1 MGTIIVGYHLGNLG
15 ILSCAKVFVIL
26 GYSEPL
32 GGGGGGGYIFK
43 YIKLDF

>member
-1 MGTIIVGYHLGNLG
+1 MGTHIVGYHLGNLG
-15 ILSCAKVFVIL
+15 ILSCAKKVFVIL

-32 GGGGGGGYIFK
+32 GGGGGYIFK